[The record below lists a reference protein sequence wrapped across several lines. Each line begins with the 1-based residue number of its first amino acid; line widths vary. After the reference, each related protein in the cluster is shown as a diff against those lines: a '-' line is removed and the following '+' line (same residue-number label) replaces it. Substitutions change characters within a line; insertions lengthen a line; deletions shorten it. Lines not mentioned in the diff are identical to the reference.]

1 MGSSPMVGICGTV
14 ADKSICFENK
24 SIRVKVRFVPN
35 LYIYIRSFCFEKV
48 PSSSGRTESFQG
60 LNKGSIPLGTT
71 KQISLIFCKVNN
83 KSI

>member
-1 MGSSPMVGICGTV
+1 MGSSPMVGIYGTV

-24 SIRVKVRFVPN
+24 SIRVKVRFVPYYV
-35 LYIYIRSFCFEKV
+35 YIYKKFMFWKKV

-71 KQISLIFCKVNN
+71 K
-83 KSI
+83 